1 VTPETRIDM
10 TNVPLFSEDEAFLV
24 WDAFCATLFDEY
36 EVVTDP
42 ESRYATAYMVAWA
55 YGQMCEGVE
64 RTLARAR
71 ADELTDEGMRLY
83 VLFGEAWNKQA
94 EETILPLFDVRDEL
108 EVQLG
113 PAECDRIMQERIKPR
128 MWAIKRK
135 IDREA

>member
-1 VTPETRIDM
+1 M
-10 TNVPLFSEDEAFLV
+10 TNVPLFGEDEAFLV

-42 ESRYATAYMVAWA
+42 ESRYAIAFMVAWA
-55 YGQMCEGVE
+55 SGELEKGCQ

-83 VLFGEAWNKQA
+83 VGFGEAWNKQA

-108 EVQLG
+108 EAQLG
-113 PAECDRIMQERIKPR
+113 PAECDRIRQERITPR
-128 MWAIKRK
+128 LWAIKRK